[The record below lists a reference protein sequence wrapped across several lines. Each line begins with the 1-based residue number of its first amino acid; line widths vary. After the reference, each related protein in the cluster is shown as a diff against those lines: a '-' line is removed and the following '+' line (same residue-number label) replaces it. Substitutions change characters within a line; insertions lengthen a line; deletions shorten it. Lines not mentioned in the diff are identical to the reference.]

1 MSSCASILQARIHFI
16 TLGCAKNEVDTF
28 HMRNRVTAAGFSL
41 VEDSSFADVIVINTC
56 SFIQSA
62 TEESLEAIF
71 DAADLPMIKKGEAL
85 LVVAGCMPAR
95 YGNELQDELQEVKTF
110 IPCSK
115 EDDIVEIIQ
124 AVLNAKTR
132 LKTEKNGCVP
142 TDGIDDRYWPTPSAY
157 VKISEG
163 CDRFCTYCAI
173 PMIRGPY
180 WSFKPDSIERE
191 VASLIEQG
199 IREIVLVAQD
209 SGRWGLDLPDQPRLS
224 DLLDLL
230 ATKHPNTW
238 FRVMYIQPEGVTD
251 ELLSVVDSHDNICP
265 YFDIPLQHVDEDIL
279 EAMNRSGSMGE
290 YLELV
295 ERMRSRVRNVA
306 LRTTL
311 IAGFPGESEEAHQK
325 LCDFL
330 EEAEFDYVGVFPY
343 SAEEGTEAASYE
355 NQLSDEVK
363 AERAQQLRDIAD
375 TVSFSRIEKH
385 VGNRYPVLMLGREE
399 DGQLYGRTQQQ
410 APDVDGV
417 VYADKGEVGSIVMME
432 IVDTVLYE
440 LEGESCD

>member
-1 MSSCASILQARIHFI
+1 
-16 TLGCAKNEVDTF
+16 
-28 HMRNRVTAAGFSL
+28 MRNRVTAAGFSL